1 MKITTQVGRLELRLR
16 IFGPA
21 LGCILLMMLSGCNA
35 SHPAALNQDTEELFR
50 AVRGGHAD
58 TVRSLLATSK
68 ADVNGRDENGNTP
81 LILAA
86 QNGHNEVIMALLAAK
101 ADVRAKNNQG
111 QTALDLAAAG
121 GHDECVRLLKQ
132 AGA

>member
-1 MKITTQVGRLELRLR
+1 MLRAGAFLI
-16 IFGPA
+16 IFA
-21 LGCILLMMLSGCNA
+21 LL
-35 SHPAALNQDTEELFR
+35 AALTACSASRQLTRNPDTEDLFR

-81 LILAA
+81 LIVAA
-86 QNGHNEVIMALLAAK
+86 QNGHDDVVATLLAAK

-111 QTALDLAAAG
+111 QTALDLAVTG

-132 AGA
+132 AGG